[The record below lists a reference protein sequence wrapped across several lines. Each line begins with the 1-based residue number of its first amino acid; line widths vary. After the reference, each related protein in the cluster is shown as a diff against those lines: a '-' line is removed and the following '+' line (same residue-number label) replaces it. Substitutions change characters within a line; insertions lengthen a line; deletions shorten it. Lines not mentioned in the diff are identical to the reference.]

1 MIVLKIIGWI
11 LLSALALIIVALCIR
26 VGVEVEYSS
35 EQTAVSLR
43 YLFLN
48 LPLYPTQKK
57 EGKEKKSKKKNDAA
71 PAAADTPPEQTQQP
85 EAAAAG
91 TSESPAAENAPGIDE
106 ASATETTSADG
117 TPEGETAEVGTT
129 DTAAAPAAKKKDSF
143 LKTLYEAEGIDGLIT
158 IVKKVVSY
166 TKTFFGGAVRGVV
179 VDQLWLEVCCTRSDA
194 ASTAIYYGE
203 VCGILFP
210 LLGGLASRCRI
221 KKYDVNIYPDYLA
234 RFSSAS
240 FFVRFHITPI
250 WYIGITLAYGMKMLF
265 GVLVGM
271 LVKLFLPKKEKE
283 KQEIQ
288 IKSKEK
294 RESK

>member
-11 LLSALALIIVALCIR
+11 LLSVLALIIVALCIR

-57 EGKEKKSKKKNDAA
+57 EGKVKKSKKKNEAA
-71 PAAADTPPEQTQQP
+71 PAASDTPPEQTQQP
-85 EAAAAG
+85 EAAAAE
-91 TSESPAAENAPGIDE
+91 TAESPAAENAHGNDE
-106 ASATETTSADG
+106 ASATETTPADG
-117 TPEGETAEVGTT
+117 TPEGEPA
-129 DTAAAPAAKKKDSF
+129 DTAAPAPAAKKKDSL